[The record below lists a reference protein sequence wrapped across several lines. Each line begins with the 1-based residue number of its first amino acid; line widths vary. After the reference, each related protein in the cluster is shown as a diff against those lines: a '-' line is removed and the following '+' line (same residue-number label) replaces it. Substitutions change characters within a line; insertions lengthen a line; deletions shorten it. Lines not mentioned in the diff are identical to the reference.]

1 MISCAMHQPHYFPWL
16 GYLNKM
22 ASVDKFII
30 LDEVQLEKGS
40 NMYRNKLSTKDGKEK
55 YITIGYEKEGFLE
68 KKYKEIKIDNST
80 DWQKK
85 QVDFIVDSYKKAPF
99 FNEIWPY
106 IEPVFNEKF
115 DMLDD
120 LVERTVL
127 IEKDLF
133 DIKTEII
140 KQSTLEYGEEER
152 NNELLIHLCKDISAD
167 FYLSGNG
174 ARKYMDL
181 DLFKRNGIDVDY
193 QQFTYPVYEQKH
205 DFVPN
210 LSALDVLFNCGI
222 EGSRKILRSTVN
234 KHY

>member
-22 ASVDKFII
+22 ACVDKFVI
-30 LDEVQLEKGS
+30 LDEVQLERKS
-40 NMYRNKLSTKDGKEK
+40 NMYRNKLSTTDGKEK
-55 YITIGYEKEGFLE
+55 FITVSFERTGYMERKFN
-68 KKYKEIKIDNST
+68 EIQINNSEN
-80 DWQKK
+80 WQAT
-85 QVDFIVDSYKKAPF
+85 QINFIMSNYKKAPF

-115 DMLDD
+115 DMLDN